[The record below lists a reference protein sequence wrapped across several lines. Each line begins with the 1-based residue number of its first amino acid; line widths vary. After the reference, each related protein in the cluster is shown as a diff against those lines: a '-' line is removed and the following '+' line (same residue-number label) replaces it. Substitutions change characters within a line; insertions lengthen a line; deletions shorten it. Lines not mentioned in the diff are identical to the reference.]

1 MRKYIDFI
9 HRFRKALMVLFII
22 LMILAI
28 AGVRQLDI
36 NADFDI
42 FKLNAS
48 EHQNTLLEMNEIFG
62 DNTQTLLMIAS
73 SLDTYE
79 EDIRYTEK
87 ILKNLDTSYVS
98 PYTILNQLEGSL
110 EEKTKLLDSLS
121 PIIIKD
127 EQVYITFSLN
137 VSSDY
142 NFRLLSQSLD
152 REHYI
157 VGDAYMQ
164 SELISLILS
173 IIMFIPPIA
182 LFLVL
187 LTFRSQLGSTKAAL
201 LSVLPAGIAALWTMG
216 LAGWFGGEVSIV
228 TVLAP
233 IFSIVIGSADGL
245 HFISHLEDYEGE
257 RLEGLSH
264 TLSLVGMPMVIT
276 TTTSI
281 AGFIGLMFIDT
292 NAIQSLAIFA
302 SVGIFLAGL
311 VTWYVLPLILVGGT
325 PLKRK
330 STIYRLSNI
339 KNLWGKKSVVL
350 VLIMLLIAS
359 IFIPRITT
367 EFNQLMFFKDSTDVQ
382 KNFTKILEVNEG
394 ALPIYY
400 MGSTT
405 LEEAETTLGHIQ
417 TFISQLETSEAVGKV
432 INPTRMIDK
441 FEFNLSN
448 LSKVSQFIRL
458 KNTEIYFRIV
468 VFPKDLNND
477 TLDTISQIKSEN
489 LEGSFTGVQFLMKEM
504 NESLLSGQ
512 FKSILAT
519 LILIWIMLIL
529 ALRSLK
535 LTAIASF
542 PIVLTSVV
550 LYGFLGLSGIS
561 LNVFTATI
569 FSITLGIG
577 VDYAIHYVSIYKYY
591 LDHNHD
597 NAREQALIYTMRP
610 IVANALGL
618 SLGMTALWI
627 SPLRVHF
634 HVSSMMWIAM
644 MTSVILSLT
653 LIPTLLKKN
662 N

>member
-1 MRKYIDFI
+1 
-9 HRFRKALMVLFII
+9 
-22 LMILAI
+22 MILAI